1 MHGLIRGRRRS
12 RQSSRRHFRN
22 GQRAAVVRAATA
34 AKLYLEKSVP
44 TLAAAAEACGT
55 NVAYVRAAVALL
67 KAEDPSLLNLAMAGW
82 IPLTGAAAQIGRRAK
97 LVNAYRCATDED
109 RIAWARAEG
118 AEHIFDVLVAASR

>member
-12 RQSSRRHFRN
+12 RQSSRRHFRS

-67 KAEDPSLLNLAMAGW
+67 KAEDPSLL
-82 IPLTGAAAQIGRRAK
+82 
-97 LVNAYRCATDED
+97 LVNAYRSATDED
-109 RIAWARAEG
+109 RVAWARAEG